1 MISFDKRKA
10 LTSLSPFISK
20 IVSSKSPL
28 PICEFVLI
36 EINKGEDVMRMTC
49 TEGNLTGT
57 ARITLS
63 QFAEEDFKVCVQA
76 RLLQDMLKSL
86 PDGEV
91 TLFVKEKGAFLRW
104 SSGESMLYTAEPTD
118 FPNTYPINEP
128 TVDGSL
134 KVSSLA
140 LSLKCVAGATADESF
155 GRPALSSILF
165 DSLNGTMNLVASDS
179 HQLICA
185 SFPSVL
191 PVGNFLL
198 PEQGAGLLNAVLA
211 VTESDTVKVTC
222 NNSHARFEMDD
233 FSVTSTLVAA
243 KFPKYSGVIPQNPP
257 GILLI
262 ERTRLIQIIKRAS
275 VFCDKATGA
284 IGLTFSPG
292 NLKITSEDLGYGM
305 NLNESIC
312 CEYTGPEVSMKVKA
326 ALLVD
331 VLNSI
336 LGERVEIGVTESL
349 RPLRFRPD
357 ASENKE
363 ETQVAVLMP
372 AGK

>member
-28 PICEFVLI
+28 PIYEFVLI
-36 EINKGEDVMRMTC
+36 EVNKGEDIMRMTC

-63 QFAEEDFKVCVQA
+63 QFAEEDFKACVQA

-91 TLFVKEKGAFLRW
+91 TLSLKEKGAFLRW
-104 SSGESMLYTAEPTD
+104 GSGESMLYTAEPTD

-128 TVDGSL
+128 IVDGNL

-155 GRPALSSILF
+155 GRPALSSVLF

-211 VTESDTVKVTC
+211 VTESNTVKVTC
-222 NNSHARFEMDD
+222 NNSHARFDMDD
-233 FSVTSTLVAA
+233 FSITSTLVSA

-257 GILLI
+257 GILII
-262 ERTRLIQIIKRAS
+262 ERTRLIQTVKRAS
-275 VFCDKATGA
+275 IFCDKATGA
-284 IGLTFSPG
+284 ISLAFSPG

-305 NLNESIC
+305 NLNESIN

-331 VLNSI
+331 VLNSV
-336 LGERVEIGVTESL
+336 LGDRVEIGVTESL

-357 ASENKE
+357 ASESKE

-372 AGK
+372 SGK